1 MLLPSI
7 SSSAK
12 SSVTL
17 MASPW
22 KEEVLHYLIKKTLT
36 LFVYKYDYERCLR
49 RQLGFMSFPVTE
61 ILMDLILGFKKLKG
75 SSIHLPSDTDW
86 KCVIEKLHE
95 TKRPQQQVHQ
105 AALFS
110 AEVAVPLMEVE
121 VLSTS
126 PDIDL
131 ESEDTSQ
138 LSFQPPF
145 HNELPSVQD
154 DRSPAAEEQEEN
166 NLSEHMS
173 LNSSDTGSDTTQPL
187 QPEFLEDDRVYDSN
201 IDSNDEVETYGF
213 MSKGEPQGPFS
224 DKSSSDEG
232 VPSSS

>member
-22 KEEVLHYLIKKTLT
+22 KDEVLHYLIKKTLT

-86 KCVIEKLHE
+86 KCVMEKLHE
-95 TKRPQQQVHQ
+95 AERPQQQQVHQ
-105 AALFS
+105 TALFS
-110 AEVAVPLMEVE
+110 AEVAVPLVEVE

-126 PDIDL
+126 QDINL
-131 ESEDTSQ
+131 EPEDTGQ
-138 LSFQPPF
+138 LSFQPSF

-154 DRSPAAEEQEEN
+154 DMSPAAEEQEEN
-166 NLSEHMS
+166 NLSEYMS
-173 LNSSDTGSDTTQPL
+173 LNSSDTGSDTTQLL
-187 QPEFLEDDRVYDSN
+187 QPEFLEDDRVYDSD

-224 DKSSSDEG
+224 NKSSSDDGE
-232 VPSSS
+232 PP